1 MERNN
6 KIKAKNNI
14 PDKSSLHETKENKRE
29 ERAHKVKVA
38 LQLEIYFVDDSLVI
52 DVEGDNT
59 FKENN

>member
-6 KIKAKNNI
+6 KVKAKNNI
-14 PDKSSLHETKENKRE
+14 LDKSSSHETKENKRE